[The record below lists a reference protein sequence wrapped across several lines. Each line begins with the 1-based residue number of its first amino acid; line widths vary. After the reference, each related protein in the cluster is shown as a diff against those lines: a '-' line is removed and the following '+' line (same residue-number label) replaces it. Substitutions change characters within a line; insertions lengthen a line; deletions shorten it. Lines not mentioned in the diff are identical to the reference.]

1 MKGPSCAHAAWFG
14 EFIRLWEPSHATC
27 VYATSRGHM
36 YHYRGQILT
45 TKAGSSRRHCGI
57 SEATLLRA
65 EGLYSMPRN
74 GTSSTVN
81 EMCRLS
87 FGRLQ
92 RLSDEEIMM
101 HMQNGCDDALAV
113 LFDRYHRLVF
123 AIAARVVRDAG
134 EAEDVMQ
141 TVFLDMYRAKAQF
154 DASKGSTKVWLLQY
168 AYHRS
173 INRRQ
178 ELTRRNFY
186 NQVCLQELCAERLP
200 AAPGRDALPSQ
211 ESGVLVREA
220 LATLSEAQK
229 TALELAY
236 FEGLTMHEI
245 AEKTGETVG
254 NVRHHFYRG
263 LDKLRSCLRIEP
275 KRVRVAQE
283 EISRV
288 ES

>member
-1 MKGPSCAHAAWFG
+1 MS
-14 EFIRLWEPSHATC
+14 
-27 VYATSRGHM
+27 
-36 YHYRGQILT
+36 
-45 TKAGSSRRHCGI
+45 
-57 SEATLLRA
+57 
-65 EGLYSMPRN
+65 RN
-74 GTSSTVN
+74 GTRSAKNDISQHT
-81 EMCRLS
+81 
-87 FGRLQ
+87 FGQLQ
-92 RLSDEEIMM
+92 KLPDEELMTQL
-101 HMQNGCDDALAV
+101 QNGFDDALAV
-113 LFDRYHRLVF
+113 LFDRYHRLVY

-141 TVFLDMYRAKAQF
+141 TVFLDIYRAKARF

-178 ELTRRNFY
+178 QLSTRNFY
-186 NQVCLQELCAERLP
+186 NQSGIEEFYDADRLS
-200 AAPGRDALPSQ
+200 ATSGRGAQPSQ
-211 ESGVLVREA
+211 ESSVLVREA
-220 LATLSEAQK
+220 LATLNEAQK

-236 FEGLTMHEI
+236 FDGLTMQEI
-245 AEKTGETVG
+245 AEKTGETVA

-275 KRVRVAQE
+275 KRVRVTQE

>member
-1 MKGPSCAHAAWFG
+1 
-14 EFIRLWEPSHATC
+14 
-27 VYATSRGHM
+27 
-36 YHYRGQILT
+36 
-45 TKAGSSRRHCGI
+45 
-57 SEATLLRA
+57 
-65 EGLYSMPRN
+65 MPLN
-74 GTSSTVN
+74 GTKSAVD
-81 EMCRLS
+81 EMHRLT

-92 RLSDEEIMM
+92 ELSDEQLMT
-101 HMQNGCDDALAV
+101 HLQNGCDDALAV

-141 TVFLDMYRAKAQF
+141 TVFLDIYKAKAQF
-154 DASKGSTKVWLLQY
+154 DNLKGSTRVWLLQY

-173 INRRQ
+173 HNRRQ
-178 ELTRRNFY
+178 QLSRRSFY
-186 NQVCLQELCAERLP
+186 NQGSIQEFGDADWLP
-200 AAPGRDALPSQ
+200 ATSGRSALPSQ
-211 ESGVLVREA
+211 ESAVLVREA
-220 LATLSEAQK
+220 LATLNKAQK

-236 FEGLTMHEI
+236 FDGLTMREI
-245 AEKTGETVG
+245 AEKTGETLA

-263 LDKLRSCLRIEP
+263 LDKLRSGFGIKS

>member
-1 MKGPSCAHAAWFG
+1 M
-14 EFIRLWEPSHATC
+14 
-27 VYATSRGHM
+27 
-36 YHYRGQILT
+36 
-45 TKAGSSRRHCGI
+45 
-57 SEATLLRA
+57 
-65 EGLYSMPRN
+65 
-74 GTSSTVN
+74 N
-81 EMCRLS
+81 EMCRLT

-92 RLSDEEIMM
+92 KLSDEELMARL
-101 HMQNGCDDALAV
+101 QNGCDDALAV

-141 TVFLDMYRAKAQF
+141 TVFLDIYRAKAQF

-173 INRRQ
+173 FNRRQ
-178 ELTRRNFY
+178 ELRRRDFY
-186 NQVCLQELCAERLP
+186 NQSCIQELCDADRLP
-200 AAPGRDALPSQ
+200 ATSARGALPSQ

-220 LATLSEAQK
+220 LATLNKPQK

-236 FEGLTMHEI
+236 FDGLSMHEI
-245 AEKTGETVG
+245 AEKTGETVA

-275 KRVRVAQE
+275 KRVRVTQE